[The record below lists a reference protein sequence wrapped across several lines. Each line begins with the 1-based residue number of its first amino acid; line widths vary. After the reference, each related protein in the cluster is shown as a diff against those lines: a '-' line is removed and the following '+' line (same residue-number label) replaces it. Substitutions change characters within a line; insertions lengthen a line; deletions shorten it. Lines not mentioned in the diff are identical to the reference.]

1 MADTLI
7 QRLLNQGAP
16 GVDREKLKR
25 EAEEA
30 TRKYEEELGVKV
42 PEEPGI
48 EEGDVDMLF
57 PSGAGMPKDTLM
69 GQVPGKPGAGVGMAR
84 MPAATRYQQAW
95 TKALEETAGKPGA
108 YEALLKKGKDKFI
121 QEIMDAEKEVAK
133 QSRRQLRDVK
143 EKVQSNKQTAET
155 VDYGQKKSQNASIAG
170 EGKTFDL
177 LEPTA
182 KEPKVTV
189 RKK

>member
-30 TRKYEEELGVKV
+30 ERKYEEELGVQV
-42 PEEPGI
+42 PEEAGI
-48 EEGDVDMLF
+48 EEGDVDMLI

-69 GQVPGKPGAGVGMAR
+69 GQVPGKPGAGIGMAK
-84 MPAATRYQQAW
+84 MPAAAKYQQAW
-95 TKALEETAGKPGA
+95 TKALEESAGRPGA
-108 YEALLKKGKDKFI
+108 YEALLKKGKDGFI
-121 QEIMDAEKEVAK
+121 QDLLSAEKEAAK

-143 EKVQSNKQTAET
+143 EKVQSNKQTASSI
-155 VDYGQKKSQNASIAG
+155 DYGQKTSKNASITG
-170 EGKTFDL
+170 EGKTFDPL
-177 LEPTA
+177 NPTA
-182 KEPKVTV
+182 KDPKVKL
-189 RKK
+189 RK